1 MLPAILLG
9 SEDNSVSNETEG
21 FVFSEVRKRT
31 HEFFRAM
38 PYSARFT
45 GCSIGDING
54 PGVGPSLKQ
63 GQTLFEA
70 VVADERDLLAVRRPP
85 RHGVAI
91 HRRSKVADGF
101 AAEIVDADEAV
112 VPAMGNEGDLR
123 TIGRPLGRIILP
135 AHEGKLM
142 RRHRAGHRRSPELPA
157 RGPNRRS
164 EEHTSE
170 LQSHSDLVCR
180 LLLEK

>member
-1 MLPAILLG
+1 
-9 SEDNSVSNETEG
+9 
-21 FVFSEVRKRT
+21 
-31 HEFFRAM
+31 M

-54 PGVGPSLKQ
+54 PGIGASLKQ
-63 GQTLFEA
+63 GHTLFEA

-101 AAEIVDADEAV
+101 SAEIVDADEAV

-157 RGPNRRS
+157 RGPNCRGAIGGDLDVFTSFPRAIQFAQQARLPLVHVHGPHLLVWARNIARRIRN
-164 EEHTSE
+164 
-170 LQSHSDLVCR
+170 LAR
-180 LLLEK
+180 

>member
-1 MLPAILLG
+1 MIRSTFGMKASSSTWLKGMAGTSGAVSRMRGASSASKACLSMIAIFFFSSRRRHTRLQGDWSSDVCSSDLP
-9 SEDNSVSNETEG
+9 
-21 FVFSEVRKRT
+21 
-31 HEFFRAM
+31 
-38 PYSARFT
+38 
-45 GCSIGDING
+45 
-54 PGVGPSLKQ
+54 
-63 GQTLFEA
+63 
-70 VVADERDLLAVRRPP
+70 VRRPP

-101 AAEIVDADEAV
+101 SAEIVDADEAV

-157 RGPNRRS
+157 RGPNRRGAIGG
-164 EEHTSE
+164 ELDVFTSFPRAI
-170 LQSHSDLVCR
+170 Q
-180 LLLEK
+180 